1 MFHSLVAKVQ
11 KKRGFGGGQHCPGG
25 TGDDEVS
32 VTVDDRKEALA
43 TAIERAGRGRTNI
56 KILGDGRIYLPEE
69 LAVVI
74 NADF

>member
-1 MFHSLVAKVQ
+1 M
-11 KKRGFGGGQHCPGG
+11 
-25 TGDDEVS
+25 
-32 VTVDDRKEALA
+32 TVDDRKEALA